1 MIKKLNRKTIEKLL
15 NEIFTLDKQENKNR
29 VERFANEN
37 DINRF
42 WSLVPINNLV
52 LEKIVYFGH
61 NLMIYWIIL
70 AKSCNLWNNVA

>member
-15 NEIFTLDKQENKNR
+15 NEIFTLDKQENENR

-42 WSLVPINNLV
+42 WSLVPTNNLV
-52 LEKIVYFGH
+52 SEK
-61 NLMIYWIIL
+61 NCL
-70 AKSCNLWNNVA
+70 LWT

>member
-42 WSLVPINNLV
+42 
-52 LEKIVYFGH
+52 
-61 NLMIYWIIL
+61 
-70 AKSCNLWNNVA
+70 

>member
-15 NEIFTLDKQENKNR
+15 NEIFTVDKQENENR

-42 WSLVPINNLV
+42 
-52 LEKIVYFGH
+52 
-61 NLMIYWIIL
+61 
-70 AKSCNLWNNVA
+70 

>member
-15 NEIFTLDKQENKNR
+15 NEIFTLDKQENENR

-42 WSLVPINNLV
+42 
-52 LEKIVYFGH
+52 
-61 NLMIYWIIL
+61 
-70 AKSCNLWNNVA
+70 